1 MMWTKQKRR
10 SIKGRFVLPLM
21 TIGVLSYFGYHI
33 YHGEYGLYSRVK
45 VEEHIDNLN
54 GELKQLE
61 EQRKGIEK
69 KVALLKD
76 GRIERDMLDE
86 YARKNLNLSKPNE
99 FVILT
104 GPGDLSN

>member
-1 MMWTKQKRR
+1 MCYNQKRI
-10 SIKGRFVLPLM
+10 SINVLFILPLM

-54 GELKQLE
+54 AELKKLE
-61 EQRKGIEK
+61 DQRMGIEK

-76 GRIERDMLDE
+76 GHIERDMLDE

-104 GPGDLSN
+104 SPGDLSN

>member
-1 MMWTKQKRR
+1 MWTKQKRR

-21 TIGVLSYFGYHI
+21 TIGVLGYFGYHI

-45 VEEHIDNLN
+45 VEQHIDSLN
-54 GELKQLE
+54 AELTKLE
-61 EQRKGIEK
+61 TERLGIEK

-76 GRIERDMLDE
+76 GHIERDMLDE

-99 FVILT
+99 LVILT
-104 GPGDLSN
+104 SPGDLSN